1 MTAQLTLPPC
11 CLQLDQ
17 QSCWSWQLPW
27 VVPCTPL
34 GDCTLHPATL
44 LPTVGAAVLLA
55 MAAAVA
61 ALLLRKRR
69 QGAGPQHPI
78 RPSSPKQGLTAR
90 LSARI
95 SHASHQNISFRLHTT
110 SSKDPDELSR

>member
-1 MTAQLTLPPC
+1 MTVQLTPPRC

-17 QSCWSWQLPW
+17 QSCWSWQLPCLA
-27 VVPCTPL
+27 PCTSL
-34 GDCTLHPATL
+34 CDCPFYPDTL
-44 LPTVGAAVLLA
+44 LPAVGAAVLLA

-61 ALLLRKRR
+61 AWLLRNRR
-69 QGAGPQHPI
+69 RGAGPQHPI

-95 SHASHQNISFRLHTT
+95 SHASRQAPSVGLHTT
-110 SSKDPDELSR
+110 SSKDPDELSQ